1 MKASH
6 GKGPMNGV
14 GGTIKNLVF
23 QEVNEEP
30 KIPETLQIR
39 KLKRS

>member
-14 GGTIKNLVF
+14 GGTIKNQVF
-23 QEVNEEP
+23 QEVNEAP
-30 KIPETLQIR
+30 KIPETLEIR
-39 KLKRS
+39 KVKRS